1 MNYRVLGRTGIKV
14 SEVGYGAWGIGGVQ
28 WTGGDDAEARRA
40 LNLAIDLGLN
50 FIDTALA
57 YGRGHSERLVGE
69 VVRSRNERIFVA
81 TKIPPMNLQ
90 WPAQAVP
97 LEEAFP
103 AEYIIECTEKSLRNL
118 GLEKIDLQQF
128 HVWHDNWVERTEWI
142 EAISKL
148 RQQGKVSHFGISI
161 NDYQPTNVIKALRTG
176 HIDAVQ
182 VIYNIFEQAPNDA
195 LYPVCQELNV
205 GVLARVPFDEGG
217 LTGAIKP
224 DTVFPEDDFRSWF
237 FRGDRKQKVF
247 DRVEKLKTLL
257 GAESAT
263 LPELALRFTLSH
275 DAVSTVIPGM
285 RTIKH
290 VESNIACSDGRKL
303 SLALLEKLKAFAW
316 DRTGSW

>member
-1 MNYRVLGRTGIKV
+1 MNYRTLGRTGINV

-28 WTGGDDAEARRA
+28 WTGGDDDEARRA
-40 LNLAIDLGLN
+40 LNLSIDQGLN

-69 VVRSRNERIFVA
+69 VVRSRKERIFVA

-90 WPAQAVP
+90 WPAQPVP
-97 LEEAFP
+97 LEEVFP
-103 AEYIIECTEKSLRNL
+103 ADYIIESTEKSLRNL
-118 GLEKIDLQQF
+118 GVERIDLQQF

-161 NDYQPTNVIKALRTG
+161 NDYQPANAIKALRTG
-176 HIDAVQ
+176 YIDAVQ
-182 VIYNIFEQAPNDA
+182 VIYNIFEQAPNA
-195 LYPVCQELNV
+195 ELYPVCQELNV

-247 DRVEKLKTLL
+247 DRVETLKGLL
-257 GAESAT
+257 GVEAAS

-303 SLALLEKLKAFAW
+303 SAELLEKLKAFAW
-316 DRTGSW
+316 DRTGEW

>member
-1 MNYRVLGRTGIKV
+1 MNYRTLGRTGINV

-28 WTGGDDAEARRA
+28 WTGGDDDEAKRA
-40 LNLAIDLGLN
+40 LNLAIDQGLN

-69 VVRSRNERIFVA
+69 VVRGRKERIFIA
-81 TKIPPMNLQ
+81 TKIPPMNMQ

-97 LEEAFP
+97 LEEVFP
-103 AEYIIECTEKSLRNL
+103 AEYIIQCTETSLQNL
-118 GLEKIDLQQF
+118 GVERIDLQQF
-128 HVWHDNWVERTEWI
+128 HVWHDNWAQRTEWI

-148 RQQGKVSHFGISI
+148 RQQGKVGHVGISI
-161 NDYQPTNVIKALRTG
+161 NDYQPANVIKALRTG
-176 HIDAVQ
+176 YIDAVQ
-182 VIYNIFEQAPNDA
+182 VIYNIFEQAPNEE

-237 FRGDRKQKVF
+237 FRGNRKQKVF
-247 DRVEKLKTLL
+247 DRVEKLKALL
-257 GAESAT
+257 GPEAAS

-303 SLALLEKLKAFAW
+303 SPELLEKLKAFSW
-316 DRTGSW
+316 DRTGDW

>member
-1 MNYRVLGRTGIKV
+1 MNYRTLGRTGIRV

-28 WTGGDDAEARRA
+28 WTGGDDDEARRA
-40 LNLAIDLGLN
+40 LNLAIDRGLN

-69 VVRSRNERIFVA
+69 VARARSEQVFIA
-81 TKIPPMNLQ
+81 TKIPPKNLQ
-90 WPAQAVP
+90 WPAQAVA

-103 AEYIIECTEKSLRNL
+103 ADYIVECTERSLRNL
-118 GLEKIDLQQF
+118 GVDAIDLQQF

-142 EAISKL
+142 EAIAKL
-148 RQQGKVSHFGISI
+148 REQGKIRHTGISI
-161 NDYQPTNVIKALRTG
+161 NDYQPANVIKALRTG
-176 HIDAVQ
+176 QIDAVQ

-195 LYPVCQELNV
+195 LYPVCQELNI

-217 LTGAIKP
+217 LTGAITP

-247 DRVEKLKTLL
+247 DRVEKLKALL
-257 GAESAT
+257 GAEAAS

-275 DAVSTVIPGM
+275 PAVSTVIPGM
-285 RTIKH
+285 RSTKH

-303 SLALLEKLKAFAW
+303 SREMLEQLKTFSW
-316 DRTGSW
+316 DRTGNW